1 MKKKLVII
9 TIFLLVIATIPVFA
23 TDKNAFKAG
32 DTINSEEE
40 VNSTS
45 FFAGNNINLSS
56 TIDGLSFV
64 AGNNIIVSN
73 KQDYLFVAGNNIE
86 VVNADTKDAFVAGNS
101 VTIESSKIR
110 DLYVAAEDITITS
123 DITRDAYIGG
133 NKVTI
138 NGAIKG
144 DLKIA
149 ADEII
154 IGENASVK
162 GTLKYPEKAN
172 IKVAETAEV
181 QNKETYKTK
190 EVNTEVTLKDT
201 IISAVT
207 SFLSLLLVA
216 FILLA
221 TNKKLFK
228 QISKEEKSV
237 NNFLK
242 NSLIGLGLLL
252 LIPFLA
258 IIDFLKNS
266 LIGLGL
272 LLLIPFL
279 AIIALF
285 TVIGIPMSIIV
296 LLLYGI
302 FIYISLIPTAYYLG
316 GWILKDKITNE
327 YVLLGISLFVI
338 FVIKYIPI
346 IGGLVNFIFLIFGF
360 AILLKQMKK
369 SMHEK

>member
-9 TIFLLVIATIPVFA
+9 TIFLLVICTVPVFA

-32 DTINSEEE
+32 DTINLEEE

-56 TIDGLSFV
+56 TIDGASFA

-86 VVNADTKDAFVAGNS
+86 VVNADTKDAFIAGNS

-138 NGAIKG
+138 NGAIEG
-144 DLKIA
+144 DLELD

-154 IGENASVK
+154 IGEKASVN

-172 IKVAETAEV
+172 IKIAETAKV
-181 QNKETYKTK
+181 QNKETYKVK
-190 EVNTEVTLKDT
+190 EVNTEVTIKDT
-201 IISAVT
+201 IISAVI

-237 NNFLK
+237 SYFLK

-252 LIPFLA
+252 LIPL
-258 IIDFLKNS
+258 
-266 LIGLGL
+266 
-272 LLLIPFL
+272 L

-285 TVIGIPMSIIV
+285 TVIGIPISIIA

-316 GWILKDKITNE
+316 GWILKDKISNE

-346 IGGLVNFIFLIFGF
+346 IGGLVNSIFLIFGF

>member
-9 TIFLLVIATIPVFA
+9 TIFLLVIAAVPVFA

-32 DTINSEEE
+32 DTVNLEED

-56 TIDGLSFV
+56 TIDGASFT
-64 AGNNIIVSN
+64 AGNNIVVSN

-86 VVNADTKDAFVAGNS
+86 IVNADTKDAFIAGNS

-258 IIDFLKNS
+258 II
-266 LIGLGL
+266 
-272 LLLIPFL
+272 
-279 AIIALF
+279 ALF

-316 GWILKDKITNE
+316 GWILKDKISNE
-327 YVLLGISLFVI
+327 YVLLVISLFVI

-346 IGGLVNFIFLIFGF
+346 LGGLANFIFLIFGF

-369 SMHEK
+369 SMREK

>member
-9 TIFLLVIATIPVFA
+9 TIFLLVIAAVPVFA
-23 TDKNAFKAG
+23 ADKNAFKAG

-86 VVNADTKDAFVAGNS
+86 IVNADTKDAFIAGNS

-138 NGAIKG
+138 NGAIEG
-144 DLKIA
+144 DLELD

-154 IGENASVK
+154 IGEKASVN

-172 IKVAETAEV
+172 IKIAETAKV
-181 QNKETYKTK
+181 QNKETYKVK
-190 EVNTEVTLKDT
+190 EVNTEVTIKDT
-201 IISAVT
+201 IISAVI

-237 NNFLK
+237 SYFLK

-252 LIPFLA
+252 LIPL
-258 IIDFLKNS
+258 
-266 LIGLGL
+266 
-272 LLLIPFL
+272 L

-285 TVIGIPMSIIV
+285 TVIGIPISIIA

-316 GWILKDKITNE
+316 GWILKDKISNE

-346 IGGLVNFIFLIFGF
+346 IGGLANFIFLIFGF

>member
-138 NGAIKG
+138 NGAIEG
-144 DLKIA
+144 DLELD

-154 IGENASVK
+154 IGEKASVN

-172 IKVAETAEV
+172 IKIAETAKV
-181 QNKETYKTK
+181 QNKETYKVK
-190 EVNTEVTLKDT
+190 EVNTEVTIKDT
-201 IISAVT
+201 IISAVI

-237 NNFLK
+237 SYFLK

-252 LIPFLA
+252 LIPL
-258 IIDFLKNS
+258 
-266 LIGLGL
+266 
-272 LLLIPFL
+272 L

-285 TVIGIPMSIIV
+285 TVIGIPISIIV

>member
-9 TIFLLVIATIPVFA
+9 TIFLLVIAMVPVFA
-23 TDKNAFKAG
+23 VDKNAFKAG

-138 NGAIKG
+138 NGAIEG
-144 DLKIA
+144 DLELD

-154 IGENASVK
+154 IGEKASVN

-172 IKVAETAEV
+172 IKIAETAEV
-181 QNKETYKTK
+181 HNKETYKVK
-190 EVNTEVTLKDT
+190 EVNTEVTIKDT
-201 IISAVT
+201 IISAVI

-237 NNFLK
+237 SYFLK

-252 LIPFLA
+252 LIPL
-258 IIDFLKNS
+258 
-266 LIGLGL
+266 
-272 LLLIPFL
+272 L

-285 TVIGIPMSIIV
+285 TVIGIPISIIA

-302 FIYISLIPTAYYLG
+302 FIYVSLIPTAYYLG
-316 GWILKDKITNE
+316 GWILKDKISNE

-346 IGGLVNFIFLIFGF
+346 IGGLANFIFLIFGF
-360 AILLKQMKK
+360 ATLLKQMKK

>member
-1 MKKKLVII
+1 MKKKLVLI
-9 TIFLLVIATIPVFA
+9 TIFLLVICTFPVFA

-32 DTINSEEE
+32 DTINLEED

-45 FFAGNNINLSS
+45 FF
-56 TIDGLSFV
+56 

-86 VVNADTKDAFVAGNS
+86 VVNADTKDAFIAGNS

-110 DLYVAAEDITITS
+110 DLYVAAEDIKITS

-133 NKVTI
+133 SKVTI
-138 NGAIKG
+138 DGAIKG

-154 IGENASVK
+154 IGENASIK

-190 EVNTEVTLKDT
+190 EVNTEVTVKDT

-207 SFLSLLLVA
+207 SFLSLLLLA

-237 NNFLK
+237 NYFLK

-252 LIPFLA
+252 LIPL
-258 IIDFLKNS
+258 
-266 LIGLGL
+266 
-272 LLLIPFL
+272 L

-285 TVIGIPMSIIV
+285 TVIGIPMSIIA

-316 GWILKDKITNE
+316 GWILKDKISNE
-327 YVLLGISLFVI
+327 YAMLGISLFVI

-346 IGGLVNFIFLIFGF
+346 IGGLANFIFLIFGF

>member
-1 MKKKLVII
+1 MKKKLVLI
-9 TIFLLVIATIPVFA
+9 TIFLLVICTFPVFA

-32 DTINSEEE
+32 DTINLEED

-56 TIDGLSFV
+56 TIDGASFA

-86 VVNADTKDAFVAGNS
+86 VVNADTKDAFIAGNS

-110 DLYVAAEDITITS
+110 DLYVAAEDIKITS

-133 NKVTI
+133 SKVTI
-138 NGAIKG
+138 DGAIKG

-154 IGENASVK
+154 IGENASIK

-190 EVNTEVTLKDT
+190 EVNTEVTVKDT

-207 SFLSLLLVA
+207 SFLSLLLLA

-237 NNFLK
+237 NYFLK

-252 LIPFLA
+252 LIPL
-258 IIDFLKNS
+258 
-266 LIGLGL
+266 
-272 LLLIPFL
+272 L

-285 TVIGIPMSIIV
+285 TVIGIPMSIIA

>member
-9 TIFLLVIATIPVFA
+9 TIFLLVIVTVPVFA
-23 TDKNAFKAG
+23 AGNNAFKAG
-32 DTINSEEE
+32 ETINSEED

-86 VVNADTKDAFVAGNS
+86 VVNADTKDAFIAGNS

-110 DLYVAAEDITITS
+110 DLYVAAEYITITS

-138 NGAIKG
+138 NGAIEG
-144 DLKIA
+144 DLELD

-154 IGENASVK
+154 IGEKASVN

-172 IKVAETAEV
+172 IKIAETAKV
-181 QNKETYKTK
+181 QNKETYKVK
-190 EVNTEVTLKDT
+190 EVNTEVTIKDT
-201 IISAVT
+201 IISAVI

-237 NNFLK
+237 SYFLK

-252 LIPFLA
+252 LIPL
-258 IIDFLKNS
+258 
-266 LIGLGL
+266 
-272 LLLIPFL
+272 L

-285 TVIGIPMSIIV
+285 TVIGIPISIIA

-316 GWILKDKITNE
+316 GWILKDKISNE
-327 YVLLGISLFVI
+327 FAMLGISLFVI

-346 IGGLVNFIFLIFGF
+346 IGGLANFIFLIFGF